1 MKQILL
7 TILFLLTLVNL
18 SAQTKWMT
26 PEKTQEEKTEDIRQA
41 IGLDYSMADYSVS
54 TIDAKVMG
62 THLAQLLEFLCTN
75 YNQNLYDNALRRILE
90 QQIKGLMYP
99 SIKDLKFNKVTKKD
113 NEITM
118 VFDTFLDPNN
128 LNLKRVP
135 LTFTFVDGV
144 SDSKNVNDLF
154 MYMARYANQKKRRF

>member
-18 SAQTKWMT
+18 SAQIKWMT
-26 PEKTQEEKTEDIRQA
+26 PEKTQEEKTEEIRQT
-41 IGLDYSMADYSVS
+41 IGLDYSMPDYSVT
-54 TIDAKVMG
+54 TIDAQVMG
-62 THLAQLLEFLCTN
+62 THLAQLVEYFCAN
-75 YNQNLYDNALRRILE
+75 YNQNLYDNALSLILE
-90 QQIKGLMYP
+90 QQINGLKYP
-99 SIKDLKFNKVTKKD
+99 SIKDLRFKKATKKD

-118 VFDTFLDPNN
+118 IFDTFLDPNN

-154 MYMARYANQKKRRF
+154 MYMTRYVNVREKK